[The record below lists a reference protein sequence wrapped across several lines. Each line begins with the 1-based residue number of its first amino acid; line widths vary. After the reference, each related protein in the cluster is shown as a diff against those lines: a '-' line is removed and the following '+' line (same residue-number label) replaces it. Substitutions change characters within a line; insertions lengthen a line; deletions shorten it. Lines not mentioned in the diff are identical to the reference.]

1 MTRSAEE
8 LALAALRDA
17 VRVVLGPDVPVTR
30 ETRFAEDL
38 GADSLARVE
47 IAEVLE
53 LGGWHLADEDLD
65 GLVAVGQT
73 VDYLVARGTVL
84 E

>member
-1 MTRSAEE
+1 VTRGTEE

-17 VRVVLGPDVPVTR
+17 VRVVLETDVVLTR
-30 ETRFAEDL
+30 ETRFADDL

-53 LGGWHLADEDLD
+53 LAGWVLADEDLD
-65 GLVAVGQT
+65 DLVSVGLT
-73 VDYLVARGTVL
+73 VDYLVARR
-84 E
+84 